1 MTALYVYLP
10 VHCDIL
16 PRKWITNY
24 VFKVELE
31 VFQVCNLF
39 FNFIFAFFQIDDDTS
54 PKAAKED
61 VESADPSSQPG
72 CRDFGSPDRAQL
84 PVTMHSPKV
93 ETANGVSFH

>member
-16 PRKWITNY
+16 PRIRITNY

-31 VFQVCNLF
+31 VCNLF
-39 FNFIFAFFQIDDDTS
+39 LNFIFAFFQIDDDTS

-72 CRDFGSPDRAQL
+72 CRDFGCSPDRAQL